1 MSKHEDTGKRI
12 GKLVDKKNK
21 AYGDAFKKSKDILKI
36 LYPTGIPVEQYGDIL
51 AIVRIVDKLFRI
63 ATDKDGL
70 NENPWEDIAGYGIL
84 MAAK

>member
-1 MSKHEDTGKRI
+1 MRKYEDAGKRI

-21 AYGDAFKKSKDILKI
+21 AYGDAFNKSEEILKI

-70 NENPWEDIAGYGIL
+70 GENPWEDIAGYGIL